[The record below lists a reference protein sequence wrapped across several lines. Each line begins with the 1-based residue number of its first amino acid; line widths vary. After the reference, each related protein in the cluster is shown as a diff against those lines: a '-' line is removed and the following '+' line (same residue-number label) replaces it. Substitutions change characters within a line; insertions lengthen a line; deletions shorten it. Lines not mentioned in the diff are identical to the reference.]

1 MEQQIIAII
10 SEIKDDAELAL
21 SLNEHSN
28 IMEDGGL
35 DSLQMITFILK
46 VEEQFGI
53 EIDFEQFDFTLVESV
68 TTFCRYISDLKTI
81 SSV

>member
-1 MEQQIIAII
+1 MEQQIIAMI

-28 IMEDGGL
+28 MMEDGGL
-35 DSLQMITFILK
+35 DSLQLITLILK

-53 EIDFEQFDFTLVESV
+53 EIDFEQFDFTLMESV
-68 TTFCRYISDLKTI
+68 ATFSRYISELKKTA
-81 SSV
+81 SV